1 MTWLT
6 TLRERTAAVPPHVL
20 DAGLALLCYVLMAIS
35 AGAHNQTQPLTLLLI
50 AVATLPLVWRRR
62 WPLPVIA
69 VCGTGTVTL
78 TLLDRL
84 GDLPYS
90 QLVATYT
97 LAAIS
102 GPLARLAGVAGTVV
116 GVGLSFIGHQEKL
129 VQLPIVG
136 LLFIG
141 AYALGTGTRARHDRI
156 ALLEERNRRHAEE
169 REAAA
174 ARERE
179 RIARDMHDILAHS
192 ISLIAVQAEA
202 GPVLVRSDPARA
214 ERVFDTI
221 GQTSRET
228 LTQLRRTL
236 GLLRGETGSRAPQ
249 PDLDSLAALAE
260 RAREA
265 GLAVAVEERG
275 DRRPLPPELG
285 LTAYRVV
292 QESLTNVVRHARA
305 KRVWIRLDWASD
317 QLGVEVRDDGRGP
330 SGANGD
336 GGGHGIMGMHERVGA
351 VGGELRTGPG
361 PGGTGFQVVA
371 TLPLSGR
378 ADAAASG
385 RGRPAPHGPASQEA
399 QRARG

>member
-1 MTWLT
+1 MLS
-6 TLRERTAAVPPHVL
+6 TLRARAAVVPTRIV
-20 DAGLALLCYVLMAIS
+20 DAGFALLCYVLMAIS
-35 AGAHNQTQPLTLLLI
+35 VGAHTETQPLSLLLI
-50 AVATLPLVWRRR
+50 AVATLPLIWRRR
-62 WPLPVIA
+62 WPLPVTA
-69 VCGTGTVTL
+69 VCGVGTVSL

-97 LAAIS
+97 LAAFS
-102 GPLARLAGVAGTVV
+102 GPLARLLGVAGTVIGI
-116 GVGLSFIGHQEKL
+116 GVSFIGHQEKL
-129 VQLPIVG
+129 VQLPIVA

-141 AYALGTGTRARHDRI
+141 AYALGTATRARHDRI

-202 GPVLVRSDPARA
+202 GPVLVRADPARA

-221 GQTSRET
+221 GETARET

-236 GLLRGETGSRAPQ
+236 GILRGEAGSRAPQ
-249 PDLDSLAALAE
+249 PDLDGLAALAE

-275 DRRPLPPELG
+275 DKRPLPPELG
-285 LTAYRVV
+285 LAAYRVV

-305 KRVWIRLDWASD
+305 KRVWIRLDWAPD

-330 SGANGD
+330 GGAKP

-351 VGGELRTGPG
+351 VGGALRTGPG
-361 PGGTGFQVVA
+361 PGGAGFQVTA
-371 TLPLSGR
+371 TLP
-378 ADAAASG
+378 ASLDKDQV
-385 RGRPAPHGPASQEA
+385 RG
-399 QRARG
+399 

>member
-6 TLRERTAAVPPHVL
+6 ALRERTAAVPPHVV
-20 DAGLALLCYVLMAIS
+20 DVAIALLCYVLLAIS
-35 AGAHNQTQPLTLLLI
+35 ATGHSETHPLALLLA

-62 WPLPVIA
+62 WPLPVTA
-69 VCGTGTVTL
+69 VCGVATVLL
-78 TLLDRL
+78 TLLYGLD
-84 GDLPYS
+84 DPPYS

-97 LAAIS
+97 LAALS
-102 GPLARLAGVAGTVV
+102 GPLARLTGAAGTVV
-116 GVGLSFIGHQEKL
+116 GIALSFVGHEDKL

-141 AYALGTGTRARHDRI
+141 AYALGTGARARHDRI

-202 GPVLVRSDPARA
+202 GPVLVHSDPARA

-221 GQTSRET
+221 GQTARET

-236 GLLRGETGSRAPQ
+236 GILRGETGSRAPQ
-249 PDLDSLAALAE
+249 PDLDGLTALAE

-275 DRRPLPPELG
+275 DKRPLPPELG
-285 LTAYRVV
+285 LAAYRVV
-292 QESLTNVVRHARA
+292 QESLTNVVRHAGA
-305 KRVWIRLDWASD
+305 TRVWIRLDWSPD
-317 QLGVEVRDDGRGP
+317 ELGVEVRDDGRGQT
-330 SGANGD
+330 
-336 GGGHGIMGMHERVGA
+336 GGEGHGILGMRERVGA
-351 VGGELRTGPG
+351 VGGALRTGPG
-361 PGGTGFQVVA
+361 PGGTGFQVTA
-371 TLPLSGR
+371 TLPVQ
-378 ADAAASG
+378 A
-385 RGRPAPHGPASQEA
+385 HG
-399 QRARG
+399 

>member
-1 MTWLT
+1 MSERVRWLE
-6 TLRERTAAVPPHVL
+6 TLRDRTAAVPARVI
-20 DAGLALLCYVLMAIS
+20 DAGVALLCYGLLAVSVSGHEEARPLPLVLAAI
-35 AGAHNQTQPLTLLLI
+35 
-50 AVATLPLVWRRR
+50 ATIPLVWRRR
-62 WPLPVIA
+62 WPLPVMC
-69 VCGTGTVTL
+69 VCGVATVVFTIRYGL
-78 TLLDRL
+78 NDP
-84 GDLPYS
+84 PYG

-97 LAAIS
+97 VAAFS
-102 GPLARLAGVAGTVV
+102 GPLARTAGVVGTVA
-116 GVGLSFIGHQEKL
+116 GVGFSFIGHPDKL

-141 AYALGTGTRARHDRI
+141 AYSLGTGARARHVRI

-221 GQTSRET
+221 GQTAREA

-236 GLLRGETGSRAPQ
+236 GILRGEAGSRAPQ
-249 PDLDSLAALAE
+249 PDLDGLTALAD

-275 DRRPLPPELG
+275 DKRPLPPELG

-292 QESLTNVVRHARA
+292 QESLTNVVRHAAA
-305 KRVWIRLDWASD
+305 KRVWIRLDWAAD

-330 SGANGD
+330 SSGD
-336 GGGHGIMGMHERVGA
+336 GNGGGHGIVGMRERVAA
-351 VGGELRTGPG
+351 VGGALRAGPG
-361 PGGTGFQVVA
+361 PGGTGFQVTA
-371 TLPLSGR
+371 TMPVEVGEPHGTTPPPVPHER
-378 ADAAASG
+378 ADEG
-385 RGRPAPHGPASQEA
+385 VR
-399 QRARG
+399 

>member
-1 MTWLT
+1 VSWLT
-6 TLRERTAAVPPHVL
+6 TLRERTAAVPPHIV
-20 DAGLALLCYVLMAIS
+20 DVGVALLCYLLMAVS
-35 AGAHNQTQPLTLLLI
+35 SGSHSSVRPVVLLLV
-50 AVATLPLVWRRR
+50 AVATLPLIWRRR
-62 WPLPVIA
+62 WPLPVTA
-69 VCGTGTVTL
+69 VCGAGTITL
-78 TLLDRL
+78 TLLDGL

-97 LAAIS
+97 LAAFS
-102 GPLARLAGVAGTVV
+102 GPLARGLGIAGTAV
-116 GVGLSFIGHQEKL
+116 GISVSFVGHDEKL
-129 VQLPIVG
+129 AQLPVVA
-136 LLFIG
+136 LLFLG

-202 GPVLVRSDPARA
+202 GPVLVRSDPSRA

-221 GQTSRET
+221 GQTARET

-236 GLLRGETGSRAPQ
+236 GMLRGEAGTRAPQ
-249 PDLDSLAALAE
+249 PDLDGLGALAE

-275 DRRPLPPELG
+275 DKWPLPPELG
-285 LTAYRVV
+285 LAAYRVV
-292 QESLTNVVRHARA
+292 QESLTNVVRHAAA
-305 KRVWIRLDWASD
+305 KRVWIRLDWAAD

-330 SGANGD
+330 SGVNGD
-336 GGGHGIMGMHERVGA
+336 GGGHGITGMRERVAA
-351 VGGELRTGPG
+351 VGGALHTGPG
-361 PGGTGFQVVA
+361 PGGSGFLVTA
-371 TLPLSGR
+371 TLPVR
-378 ADAAASG
+378 A
-385 RGRPAPHGPASQEA
+385 HG
-399 QRARG
+399 